1 MKVKFNY
8 EFLERAKFINEND
21 EIHNS
26 LNEKDEAIINGYILE
41 LEEMLGNRYS
51 SLEEWKL
58 EVNELYSLPF
68 EFIDYMISE
77 NILII
82 E

>member
-1 MKVKFNY
+1 MKIKFND

-21 EIHNS
+21 EIQNS

-68 EFIDYMISE
+68 EFIEYMISE